1 MILLAAGARWT
12 WPITPNHQALILWG
26 GWLVTCAIFFSIAG
40 FFHEYYLSMMGA
52 PLAALVAIG
61 IGQLWGLA
69 KEHPKRSAGILGASA
84 VGTIAFQMYT
94 ASGFMQKIWWLPIVI
109 ALLLIGLI
117 GLTVGLIRQK
127 LIFSTGFSLVCAA
140 MLVTP
145 GIWSAYTNLSA
156 SQNQSLPSAYSG
168 GQIGP
173 VTQRGLQ
180 IDQTLLSYLQSNTEN
195 MKYLMAVPSSMQ
207 GADYVIAT
215 GRPVL
220 YMGGFMG
227 QDDVVSADDLS
238 RMVNNGELRF
248 IYWDANGRGAEANS
262 EISTWIASA
271 CTTVKGFDT
280 STQNAGAPDGT
291 GPNANNRF
299 FQSDGGPIRN
309 MSVSL
314 YDCGNQQ

>member
-1 MILLAAGARWT
+1 M
-12 WPITPNHQALILWG
+12 
-26 GWLVTCAIFFSIAG
+26 
-40 FFHEYYLSMMGA
+40 
-52 PLAALVAIG
+52 
-61 IGQLWGLA
+61 
-69 KEHPKRSAGILGASA
+69 
-84 VGTIAFQMYT
+84 
-94 ASGFMQKIWWLPIVI
+94 
-109 ALLLIGLI
+109 
-117 GLTVGLIRQK
+117 
-127 LIFSTGFSLVCAA
+127 
-140 MLVTP
+140 
-145 GIWSAYTNLSA
+145 
-156 SQNQSLPSAYSG
+156 
-168 GQIGP
+168 
-173 VTQRGLQ
+173 QRGLQ
-180 IDQTLLSYLQSNTEN
+180 VDQTLLNYLQANTET

-207 GADYVIAT
+207 GADYIIAT

-220 YMGGFMG
+220 YIGGFMG

-299 FQSDGGPIRN
+299 FQGDDGPIRN